1 MRDGENFT
9 FFLVKLLKLGNKE
22 HDVEIALFV
31 KMLL

>member
-1 MRDGENFT
+1 MRDGENVT
-9 FFLVKLLKLGNKE
+9 FFLVKLLKLVNEE